1 MPAAEQSLT
10 QAQANLVLATQQYER
25 AQDLKA
31 KGFVTQSAL
40 DDAKR
45 NLDVAKSQL
54 DAARLQVASNRPTGS
69 DFLVAQT
76 ALAQAR
82 ATLAAAQAKLDQTVI
97 RAPLAGTLIARKV
110 EPGDV
115 VQPGKEL
122 MVLAPVGETQI
133 VVQIDEKNLSQLK
146 LGQKAMGSADAY
158 PRERFAAELFY
169 INPGI
174 DALRGSVEVK
184 LRVPEPPAYLRQDM
198 TVSVDIEVGRRTDA
212 VVVPSAAVFDAAGA
226 QPWVLA
232 IEGRRAVRRPV
243 TLGLKGDGRDEVT
256 AGVAPGDRLV
266 ADSSAGIRAGQRVR
280 ADHRDDSPCPM
291 NPLGRFEVIVAFRFM
306 REGLTQTLLIV
317 FGVALGAGVIIFMSA
332 LLAGLQSNIVRRTLN
347 FQAPI
352 QIRAPEQVARPLRRR
367 PGVESRG
374 ADPAALAAASLG
386 RPVAE
391 GARRRGAHARRRRPR
406 RRSSPGPASRC
417 AARRP
422 SRSRSPAS
430 RPRPTSTWSRFPRRS
445 SPAGTTWVRSTS

>member
-1 MPAAEQSLT
+1 MPSSKFLRWRPGPADGPGGLPRAWLGRLALAAAFVAAAAFFFRDAILGTPVEVAEVVRGDLVQTVVASGRVTTPQRVSIGAVITERIARIPVNEGQSVARGDVLIALDDRDERAAIAQAEAAVAQAEARIRQLREVGLPAAEQSLT
-10 QAQANLVLATQQYER
+10 QAQANLVLATHQYER

-82 ATLAAAQAKLDQTVI
+82 ATLAAAQAKLDQTVL

-146 LGQKAMGSADAY
+146 LSQKAMGSADAY

-184 LRVPEPPAYLRQDM
+184 LRVPEPPSYLRQDM

-212 VVVPSAAVFDAAGA
+212 VVVPSAAVFDAASA

-232 IEGRRAVRRPV
+232 IEGGRAVRRAV
-243 TLGLKGDGRDEVT
+243 TLGLKGEGRDEVT
-256 AGVAPGDRLV
+256 TGVAPGDRLV
-266 ADSSAGIRAGQRVR
+266 ADSSAGIHAGQRVR
-280 ADHRDDSPCPM
+280 GTTATT
-291 NPLGRFEVIVAFRFM
+291 A
-306 REGLTQTLLIV
+306 
-317 FGVALGAGVIIFMSA
+317 
-332 LLAGLQSNIVRRTLN
+332 
-347 FQAPI
+347 
-352 QIRAPEQVARPLRRR
+352 RAP
-367 PGVESRG
+367 
-374 ADPAALAAASLG
+374 
-386 RPVAE
+386 
-391 GARRRGAHARRRRPR
+391 
-406 RRSSPGPASRC
+406 
-417 AARRP
+417 
-422 SRSRSPAS
+422 
-430 RPRPTSTWSRFPRRS
+430 
-445 SPAGTTWVRSTS
+445 